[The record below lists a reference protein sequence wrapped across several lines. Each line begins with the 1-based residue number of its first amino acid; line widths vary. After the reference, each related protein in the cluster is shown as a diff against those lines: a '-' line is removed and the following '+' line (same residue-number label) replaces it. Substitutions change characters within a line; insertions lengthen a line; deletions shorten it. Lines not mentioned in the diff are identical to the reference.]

1 MQDIDYPYPLLRKI
15 FNHYKKDTIDLSDF
29 RLYSCQHLIAPQC
42 QMYKMFIEFGFKPA
56 NIFALG
62 KAYSSNVEII
72 NELKQMGINVLQPE
86 FIGASFDVEHFN
98 NCQNIANTVSDKDK
112 NIILD
117 DGGYLIDASKDKNIY
132 FAVEQTSSGF
142 RKLEGKKV

>member
-1 MQDIDYPYPLLRKI
+1 
-15 FNHYKKDTIDLSDF
+15 
-29 RLYSCQHLIAPQC
+29 
-42 QMYKMFIEFGFKPA
+42 
-56 NIFALG
+56 LG